1 MNKVKPWKCISSFH
15 PGTLRKPLLV
25 VLNKLDAVSEENAIC
40 WSQALERI
48 PGVAAVLGYS
58 KEDLRHRNFGDLQLG
73 KEALIDA
80 WARFPRMFK
89 DRCVGLVELVGCV
102 SLCLE
107 RQVQVS

>member
-1 MNKVKPWKCISSFH
+1 MSPRNASVLPVP

-40 WSQALERI
+40 WAQALQRI
-48 PGVAAVLGYS
+48 PGIAAVLGYS

-80 WARFPRMFK
+80 WCRFLMILLGDMWEFVKTPRLF
-89 DRCVGLVELVGCV
+89 V
-102 SLCLE
+102 
-107 RQVQVS
+107 